1 KFRFRTTKSVRGKHE
16 RIYIRSFV
24 NALRSRGAISSRS
37 KNSNSLGQSRE
48 INFNSNFRR
57 ASSLPRIRSKGAS
70 RNSFKGPAVILQYQL
85 SQYFYLALATF
96 IFVGAL
102 TPLMRKLALKVGA
115 VDAPNMARKVQAEP
129 VPYLGGVAIVI
140 GVFVATYSTLIIK
153 EKEIALASTVLIPA
167 LLMAAMGLADDLRG
181 LKPWPRLIA
190 QSAVGIIVAGFLIY
204 TDTIG
209 TPSQIFLID
218 AIVTTLWIVGVCNS
232 INFFDNLD
240 GGAAGTVVVISF
252 FTFLIAYDR
261 GQLMISAL
269 SIVTAG
275 ATAGFLIW
283 NRPPAKIYMGDA
295 GALFLGII
303 VAVLTIRLNPG
314 IDPNWKSLAIPLF
327 LMAVPLLDTTVA
339 VTSRL
344 ARGIS
349 PFTGGRDHLSHRL
362 MRKGLHRRTAAITL
376 WALAGIYGTV
386 AYAIY
391 QGQSTALITL
401 AAITWAYLF
410 VFFIRIPHS
419 D

>member
-1 KFRFRTTKSVRGKHE
+1 M
-16 RIYIRSFV
+16 
-24 NALRSRGAISSRS
+24 
-37 KNSNSLGQSRE
+37 
-48 INFNSNFRR
+48 
-57 ASSLPRIRSKGAS
+57 
-70 RNSFKGPAVILQYQL
+70 QYQL
-85 SQYFYLALATF
+85 SQYLYLALATF

-102 TPLMRKLALKVGA
+102 TPIMRKLALKVGA
-115 VDAPNMARKVQAEP
+115 VDAPDMARKVQVEP

-153 EKEIALASTVLIPA
+153 DKEIALASTVLIPA

-190 QSAVGIIVAGFLIY
+190 QSAVGVIVAGFLIY

-209 TPSQIFLID
+209 TPSQIFIID

-303 VAVLTIRLNPG
+303 VAVLTIRLNPD

-327 LMAVPLLDTTVA
+327 LMAIPLLDTTVA

-362 MRKGLHRRTAAITL
+362 MRKGLHRRTAAISL
-376 WALAGIYGTV
+376 WVLAGIYGTI
-386 AYAIY
+386 AFAIY
-391 QGQSTALITL
+391 KGQSTALIAL
-401 AAITWAYLF
+401 AAFTWAYLF
-410 VFFIRIPHS
+410 FFFIRIPHS

>member
-1 KFRFRTTKSVRGKHE
+1 
-16 RIYIRSFV
+16 
-24 NALRSRGAISSRS
+24 
-37 KNSNSLGQSRE
+37 
-48 INFNSNFRR
+48 
-57 ASSLPRIRSKGAS
+57 
-70 RNSFKGPAVILQYQL
+70 
-85 SQYFYLALATF
+85 
-96 IFVGAL
+96 
-102 TPLMRKLALKVGA
+102 MRKLALKVGA
-115 VDAPNMARKVQAEP
+115 VDAPNMARKVQTEP

-140 GVFVATYSTLIIK
+140 GVFVATYSTVIFKSKDIG
-153 EKEIALASTVLIPA
+153 LASTVLIPA
-167 LLMAAMGLADDLRG
+167 VAMAIMGLIDDLRG

-190 QSAVGIIVAGFLIY
+190 QSFVGVIVAGILIAS
-204 TDTIG
+204 DTIG
-209 TPSQIFLID
+209 TPSQIFIVD
-218 AIVTTLWIVGVCNS
+218 ALVTVVWVVGVCNS

-240 GGAAGTVVVISF
+240 GGAAGTVVVITV
-252 FTFLIAYDR
+252 FTFLIAFDR
-261 GQLMISAL
+261 GQLLVSAL

-303 VAVLTIRLNPG
+303 VAVLTIRLQPD
-314 IDPNWKSLAIPLF
+314 IHPTWKSLSIPLF

-362 MRKGLHRRTAAITL
+362 MRKGLHRRTAAIAL
-376 WALAGIYGTV
+376 WALAGVFGTI
-386 AYAIY
+386 AFAIY
-391 QGQSTALITL
+391 KGQSTPLIAL

-410 VFFIRIPHS
+410 LFFIRIPHS

>member
-1 KFRFRTTKSVRGKHE
+1 
-16 RIYIRSFV
+16 
-24 NALRSRGAISSRS
+24 
-37 KNSNSLGQSRE
+37 
-48 INFNSNFRR
+48 
-57 ASSLPRIRSKGAS
+57 
-70 RNSFKGPAVILQYQL
+70 
-85 SQYFYLALATF
+85 
-96 IFVGAL
+96 
-102 TPLMRKLALKVGA
+102 MRKLALKVGA
-115 VDAPNMARKVQAEP
+115 VDAPNMARKVQVEP

-153 EKEIALASTVLIPA
+153 DKEIALASTVLIPA
-167 LLMAAMGLADDLRG
+167 LLMAAMGLADDLLG

-190 QSAVGIIVAGFLIY
+190 QSAVGVIVAGFLIY

-209 TPSQIFLID
+209 TPSQIFIID
-218 AIVTTLWIVGVCNS
+218 ATVTTLWIVGVCNS

-303 VAVLTIRLNPG
+303 VAVLTIRLNPD

-327 LMAVPLLDTTVA
+327 LMAIPLLDTTVA

-362 MRKGLHRRTAAITL
+362 MRKGLHRRTAAISL
-376 WALAGIYGTV
+376 WVLAGIYGTI
-386 AYAIY
+386 AFAIY
-391 QGQSTALITL
+391 KGQSTALIAL
-401 AAITWAYLF
+401 AAFTWAYLF
-410 VFFIRIPHS
+410 FFFIRIPHS

>member
-1 KFRFRTTKSVRGKHE
+1 
-16 RIYIRSFV
+16 
-24 NALRSRGAISSRS
+24 
-37 KNSNSLGQSRE
+37 
-48 INFNSNFRR
+48 
-57 ASSLPRIRSKGAS
+57 
-70 RNSFKGPAVILQYQL
+70 
-85 SQYFYLALATF
+85 
-96 IFVGAL
+96 
-102 TPLMRKLALKVGA
+102 MRKLALKVGA

-153 EKEIALASTVLIPA
+153 EKQIALASTVLIPA

-391 QGQSTALITL
+391 QGQLTALITL